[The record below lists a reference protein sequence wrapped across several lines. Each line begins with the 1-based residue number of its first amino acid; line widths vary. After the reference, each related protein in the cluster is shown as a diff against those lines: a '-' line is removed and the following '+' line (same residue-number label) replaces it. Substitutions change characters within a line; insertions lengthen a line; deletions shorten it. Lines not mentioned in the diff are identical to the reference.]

1 MRDIS
6 ALPDLIIEYYLY
18 VYRNMIKMYYFN
30 YYIDI
35 VAIVLK
41 ANLYLSN
48 KCMSILSDP
57 LEN

>member
-30 YYIDI
+30 YYIDT
-35 VAIVLK
+35 VLK
-41 ANLYLSN
+41 KNLYLSN